1 MTMKMSERADR
12 RTILAGAWTAPVII
26 VGTSAPAL
34 AVSRLENRIRF
45 TNITSTVGKTKRI
58 IYSNTKIQV
67 NDGPDAIKNLIV
79 KISVDKDVKEWR
91 FDSVEGWGST
101 KTLNAEFEVSG
112 KSEYLV
118 TFTAEA
124 DGVAPISGMVSVKTP
139 DWWNQ

>member
-1 MTMKMSERADR
+1 MNR

-45 TNITSTVGKTKRI
+45 TNITATEGKKKKI

-67 NDGPDAIKNLIV
+67 NDGPQAIKNLIV
-79 KISVDKDVKEWR
+79 RVSVGTDVREWR
-91 FDSVEGWGST
+91 IDSVEGWGST
-101 KTLNAEFEVSG
+101 ETLNAEFEVSG

-124 DGVAPISGMVSVKTP
+124 DGVAPISGMVTVKAP